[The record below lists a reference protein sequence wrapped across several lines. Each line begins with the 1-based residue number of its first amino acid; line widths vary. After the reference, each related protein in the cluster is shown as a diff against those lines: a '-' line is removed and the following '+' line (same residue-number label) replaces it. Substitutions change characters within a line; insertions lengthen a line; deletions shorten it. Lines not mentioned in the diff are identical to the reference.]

1 MVYWLIKGILVTI
14 DDCWVELADTTNGWP
29 EDPGSARN
37 NQNKETKKKGKN
49 EAKKEE
55 RTKLNKADLEGV
67 KPSRSAFQS

>member
-1 MVYWLIKGILVTI
+1 MLGRAGGHNKWLARIQ
-14 DDCWVELADTTNGWP
+14 
-29 EDPGSARN
+29 EDPDSAIPSWLVLVRRN

-67 KPSRSAFQS
+67 KPS